1 MKMMKKIF
9 TLFAAVVYCLSFSR
23 SAFSQ
28 CNYSSGANGLATA
41 MSAPIII
48 DGSMNDWLT
57 YLNDPDN
64 NSYDNTNS
72 IDLDAPISDAGRDL
86 TRFTFTEDANNLYI
100 YLQRAGSTNNSVDI
114 IYYADINNNGVME
127 SREPVI
133 HMNWGGSNGNVT
145 VSIYDYVPSLLGTLN
160 SITLNLDGL
169 PLMGT
174 LSYRGSAGSAVG
186 EGSADGRS
194 VEVKIPFSNI
204 TQLNSGGAIINQL
217 TFGQDFKFHV
227 STINGNVSSI
237 PNSNS
242 INDNFGGCLKAP
254 IANTTLPI
262 KLLNFDAK
270 YNEPNVVLNWSILM
284 EKNFSHFVIEN
295 STDGSTFSDA
305 GTVFAFGNT
314 KEQKNY
320 EYTDN
325 VGSISARV
333 IYYRL
338 RQVDIDG
345 KFEYSATRII
355 RIGKQAENAITILTY
370 PNPAT
375 SELRVT
381 IPGNWQGKKVIY
393 EIVNANGQVS
403 RKSQVGNSNQTETL
417 SVSTLSPGI
426 YMVKAS
432 CGDQSAQQKIV
443 KQ

>member
-1 MKMMKKIF
+1 
-9 TLFAAVVYCLSFSR
+9 
-23 SAFSQ
+23 
-28 CNYSSGANGLATA
+28 
-41 MSAPIII
+41 
-48 DGSMNDWLT
+48 
-57 YLNDPDN
+57 
-64 NSYDNTNS
+64 
-72 IDLDAPISDAGRDL
+72 
-86 TRFTFTEDANNLYI
+86 
-100 YLQRAGSTNNSVDI
+100 
-114 IYYADINNNGVME
+114 
-127 SREPVI
+127 
-133 HMNWGGSNGNVT
+133 
-145 VSIYDYVPSLLGTLN
+145 
-160 SITLNLDGL
+160 
-169 PLMGT
+169 
-174 LSYRGSAGSAVG
+174 
-186 EGSADGRS
+186 
-194 VEVKIPFSNI
+194 
-204 TQLNSGGAIINQL
+204 
-217 TFGQDFKFHV
+217 
-227 STINGNVSSI
+227 
-237 PNSNS
+237 
-242 INDNFGGCLKAP
+242 
-254 IANTTLPI
+254 
-262 KLLNFDAK
+262 
-270 YNEPNVVLNWSILM
+270 M